1 MNQTKRKNLISDLVH
16 DLSDLFHVLPPQVKV
31 FVFNIKEKK
40 KKVYIY
46 RVLKKPRLIG
56 LTCELGKS
64 SYERDTSFK

>member
-1 MNQTKRKNLISDLVH
+1 MH
-16 DLSDLFHVLPPQVKV
+16 DLSDLIHVLPPQVKV

-40 KKVYIY
+40 VEE
-46 RVLKKPRLIG
+46 RERERERDFVLKKPRLIG